1 MKFQFYLSTSFSKYL
16 PLILYRD
23 SLLNIIHKNITK
35 DIYLI
40 DNSNDIITDN
50 STTLIVYSLDLS
62 NIINT
67 LCDNNITTFIVN
79 TEHYRHFNIINILN
93 IINNRSN
100 FYLFEYNPINI
111 SNISKEYSTIQ
122 IRYLPLLYHEY
133 LTEYY
138 DDIVINKKELKE
150 KEYDILFYGS
160 INDRRYKILEKLS
173 TKYKVIIVNGN
184 GKSDESNKQLMLL
197 IENSKIVLN
206 IYYYE
211 YNFVF
216 DYYRLA
222 FLIANNAFIINEYP
236 RDVDLSIQND
246 LIDFDKHII
255 SVNYDNIIETVDKY
269 MDIYNNNEEEIIQI
283 KENQLEW
290 FKKNK
295 MEDYFM
301 KINNFA

>member
-1 MKFQFYLSTSFSKYL
+1 
-16 PLILYRD
+16 
-23 SLLNIIHKNITK
+23 
-35 DIYLI
+35 
-40 DNSNDIITDN
+40 
-50 STTLIVYSLDLS
+50 
-62 NIINT
+62 
-67 LCDNNITTFIVN
+67 
-79 TEHYRHFNIINILN
+79 
-93 IINNRSN
+93 
-100 FYLFEYNPINI
+100 
-111 SNISKEYSTIQ
+111 
-122 IRYLPLLYHEY
+122 
-133 LTEYY
+133 
-138 DDIVINKKELKE
+138 
-150 KEYDILFYGS
+150 
-160 INDRRYKILEKLS
+160 
-173 TKYKVIIVNGN
+173 
-184 GKSDESNKQLMLL
+184 MLL

-206 IYYYE
+206 IYYYD

-269 MDIYNNNEEEIIQI
+269 MDIYNNEEEIIQI

-301 KINNFA
+301 SIYKNE

>member
-23 SLLNIIHKNITK
+23 SLLNIIRKNITE

-111 SNISKEYSTIQ
+111 SNISKEYSSIQ
-122 IRYLPLLYHEY
+122 IRYLPLLYHVY
-133 LTEYY
+133 LIEFYNNT
-138 DDIVINKKELKE
+138 VINKKVLKE

-184 GKSDESNKQLMLL
+184 GKCDESNKQLMLL
-197 IENSKIVLN
+197 IENSKIILN
-206 IYYYE
+206 IYYYD

-246 LIDFDKHII
+246 LTDFDKYII

-269 MDIYNNNEEEIIQI
+269 MDIYNNEEEIIQI

-290 FKKNK
+290 FKRNK